1 MSHITTD
8 VMQECQ
14 KMLTEFPVLIPSPSQ
29 AMEPLV
35 LVQKILDCMHDIK
48 DRRDTL

>member
-14 KMLTEFPVLIPSPSQ
+14 KMLTEFPLLIPSASQ

-35 LVQKILDCMHDIK
+35 LVQKILDSMHDMK
-48 DRRDTL
+48 DRKDTL